1 MLALLRS
8 QGATFAAAG
17 GAAFSLQL
25 MRATRQLLIPL
36 FGQAVGLDIVT
47 IGVIYSLSAG
57 IDMCLFYP
65 VGLLVDRKGRK
76 WSAVPSILLFAIGI
90 GLLPFAAGFASLL
103 AVSLLLGLANGLG
116 TGIVMIIGSD
126 LAQASGRRGQF
137 LGLWRLVGDLGM
149 SGAPLLTAVL
159 TQIATLAAASFVV
172 AGAGLAGAVVM
183 LLLVPE
189 TLRKHSVDPGQ
200 GPPAG

>member
-1 MLALLRS
+1 
-8 QGATFAAAG
+8 
-17 GAAFSLQL
+17 
-25 MRATRQLLIPL
+25 
-36 FGQAVGLDIVT
+36 
-47 IGVIYSLSAG
+47 
-57 IDMCLFYP
+57 MCLFYP

-103 AVSLLLGLANGLG
+103 AVSLLLGIANGLG

>member
-1 MLALLRS
+1 
-8 QGATFAAAG
+8 
-17 GAAFSLQL
+17 
-25 MRATRQLLIPL
+25 
-36 FGQAVGLDIVT
+36 
-47 IGVIYSLSAG
+47 
-57 IDMCLFYP
+57 
-65 VGLLVDRKGRK
+65 
-76 WSAVPSILLFAIGI
+76 
-90 GLLPFAAGFASLL
+90 
-103 AVSLLLGLANGLG
+103 
-116 TGIVMIIGSD
+116 
-126 LAQASGRRGQF
+126 
-137 LGLWRLVGDLGM
+137 M